1 MSRYGIDRKQVGP
14 LAKICFE
21 QPFDNS
27 IQAALYGEKDKL
39 LGASATIALGKQ
51 INSGTGMVKLL
62 LDTEM
67 INRFINPRE
76 KDFKLDHKQL
86 LDSCQNNRE
95 KESVVEEDEFDLIY

>member
-1 MSRYGIDRKQVGP
+1 
-14 LAKICFE
+14 
-21 QPFDNS
+21 
-27 IQAALYGEKDKL
+27 
-39 LGASATIALGKQ
+39 
-51 INSGTGMVKLL
+51 
-62 LDTEM
+62 M